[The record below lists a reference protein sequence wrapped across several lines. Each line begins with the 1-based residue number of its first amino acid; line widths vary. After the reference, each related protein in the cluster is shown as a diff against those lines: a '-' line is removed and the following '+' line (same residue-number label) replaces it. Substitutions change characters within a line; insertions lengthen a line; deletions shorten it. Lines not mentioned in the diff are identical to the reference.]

1 MEQETITFIKKVL
14 NKCNI
19 QFNDFYQINGL
30 VLPRDIFLNLE
41 YYEQVKPDI
50 VILKQH
56 LSSSCMTS
64 LQNTAQKNQKWPL
77 LNLVRQMLKA
87 LHYRLIPIRKSNGYN
102 KEGKKLYNRFF
113 KIEKM
118 KFININTEI
127 IPNDDTKTN
136 LYSE

>member
-1 MEQETITFIKKVL
+1 
-14 NKCNI
+14 
-19 QFNDFYQINGL
+19 
-30 VLPRDIFLNLE
+30 
-41 YYEQVKPDI
+41 
-50 VILKQH
+50 
-56 LSSSCMTS
+56 MTS

-127 IPNDDTKTN
+127 IPNDDTTP